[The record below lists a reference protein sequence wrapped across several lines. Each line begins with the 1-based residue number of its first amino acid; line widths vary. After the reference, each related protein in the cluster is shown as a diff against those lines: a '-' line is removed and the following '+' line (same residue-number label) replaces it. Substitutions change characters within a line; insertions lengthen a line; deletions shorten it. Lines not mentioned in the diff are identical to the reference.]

1 VPVNA
6 PFRRHLPA
14 TRHSLTHKFS
24 VGGHEGYVTVGLF
37 EDGQPGELFITMAKE
52 GSTIG
57 GLMDT
62 IGTLTS
68 MALQYGVPL
77 NALVTKFAHMRFEPS
92 GWTGNPEIPN
102 AKSVPDYI
110 FRWLGIQFIPG
121 FRAANTPNRNGNGN
135 GHAEGTGPQQVASVA
150 AELAAVLPDSD
161 HSAGASTTLVAD
173 GPQIRSQ
180 QFAKF
185 QADAPACDNCGAIT
199 VRNGNCYLC
208 HNCGNSM
215 GCS

>member
-1 VPVNA
+1 ML
-6 PFRRHLPA
+6 FR
-14 TRHSLTHKFS
+14 S
-24 VGGHEGYVTVGLF
+24 GYVTFGLF
-37 EDGQPGELFITMAKE
+37 EDGKPGELFITMAKE

-68 MALQYGVPL
+68 LALQYGVPL
-77 NALVTKFAHMRFEPS
+77 EALVNKFSHMRFEPS
-92 GWTGNPEIPN
+92 GWTGNSDIPN

-110 FRWLGIQFIPG
+110 FRWAGMEFIPG
-121 FRAANTPNRNGNGN
+121 FREQNAPRRTPVEPMQDDDESLDDRAEPQAARLAAPTYQ
-135 GHAEGTGPQQVASVA
+135 AVA
-150 AELAAVLPDSD
+150 ALP
-161 HSAGASTTLVAD
+161 LAD
-173 GPQIRSQ
+173 GPQVRSK
-180 QFAKF
+180 QFVQF

>member
-1 VPVNA
+1 
-6 PFRRHLPA
+6 
-14 TRHSLTHKFS
+14 
-24 VGGHEGYVTVGLF
+24 VGGHEGYVTFGLF
-37 EDGQPGELFITMAKE
+37 EDGKPGELFITMAKE

-68 MALQYGVPL
+68 LALQYGVPL
-77 NALVTKFAHMRFEPS
+77 EALVNKFSHMRFEPS
-92 GWTGNPEIPN
+92 GWTGNQDIPN

-110 FRWLGIQFIPG
+110 FRWAGMEFIPG
-121 FRAANTPNRNGNGN
+121 FREQNAPRRMPVEPMHDEDENLDGGAEPQMARFAAPISQ
-135 GHAEGTGPQQVASVA
+135 AVA
-150 AELAAVLPDSD
+150 ALPQ
-161 HSAGASTTLVAD
+161 VD
-173 GPQIRSQ
+173 GPQIRSK
-180 QFAKF
+180 QFVQF

>member
-1 VPVNA
+1 
-6 PFRRHLPA
+6 
-14 TRHSLTHKFS
+14 
-24 VGGHEGYVTVGLF
+24 VGGHEGYVTFGLF
-37 EDGQPGELFITMAKE
+37 EDGKPGELFITMAKE

-68 MALQYGVPL
+68 LALQYGVPME
-77 NALVTKFAHMRFEPS
+77 ALVNKFSHMRFEPS
-92 GWTGNPEIPN
+92 GWTGNPDIPN

-110 FRWLGIQFIPG
+110 FRWAGMEFIKG
-121 FRAANTPNRNGNGN
+121 FREQNAPRRMPAEMIEEGDDENDHESSAQPVALLASPEVPAAK
-135 GHAEGTGPQQVASVA
+135 A
-150 AELAAVLPDSD
+150 LPL
-161 HSAGASTTLVAD
+161 GD
-173 GPQIRSQ
+173 GPQVRSK
-180 QFAKF
+180 QFVQF